1 MNAVVEEVQ
10 ADPNEKLREVFK
22 YGIENNK
29 SEDEIK
35 MAMIKEGATFKNV
48 TRLFNQFAID
58 SGLIMKKEEKD
69 ALVQDACQ
77 GQDLT
82 DEETLNIIVDGLV
95 DKITGAEESA
105 VLRMVRAWAK
115 KNDQEVFK
123 KAKGGGGTR
132 QSGFRYKFY
141 EALKANP
148 RMDSEY
154 AANLINSEGSKNDI
168 RNLTHYQGIRELINA
183 IAG

>member
-1 MNAVVEEVQ
+1 MNAVVEEVKT
-10 ADPNEKLREVFK
+10 DPNEALREVFK
-22 YGIENNK
+22 YGIENGK

-69 ALVQDACQ
+69 ALVADACA

-82 DEETLNIIVDGLV
+82 NEETLNIIVDELV
-95 DKITGAEESA
+95 GKITGAEDGA
-105 VLRMVRAWAK
+105 VLRMIRAWAK
-115 KNDQEVFK
+115 KNEQEVFK

-132 QSGFRYKFY
+132 QSGFRFKFY

-148 RMDSEY
+148 HMDTDS
-154 AANLINSEGSKNDI
+154 AADLIKSEGSKNDV
-168 RNLTHYQGIRELINA
+168 RNLTHYQGIRELINS